1 MLWASSPWL
10 VAHSQ
15 FFHLSI
21 SLLRCSLI
29 HLPSSNSSLAFHG
42 TKLVFLLFSHKLCLT
57 LQFQGLQHARLPYS
71 NSCPSSRWC
80 HPTISSSLIPF
91 SSCRQYFPAS
101 GSFPMTELFTSGSQS
116 IGASASA
123 SILPMNFQGWFPLG
137 LIVAGA
143 VNTPSPSL
151 KHLKFTCMTVQIW
164 HDNHQHMTLFCL
176 TTRIHSYCA
185 YDKPAPPEN

>member
-1 MLWASSPWL
+1 M
-10 VAHSQ
+10 AHSQ

-101 GSFPMTELFTSGSQS
+101 GSFPMRRLFASGGQGT
-116 IGASASA
+116 GASASVFPK
-123 SILPMNFQGWFPLG
+123 SIQGCFSLG
-137 LIVAGA
+137 LTDLISLMSKGLKSLLQHHSSKIPVLQCSVFFIVQL
-143 VNTPSPSL
+143 S
-151 KHLKFTCMTVQIW
+151 
-164 HDNHQHMTLFCL
+164 HMTTGKTIAL
-176 TTRIHSYCA
+176 TRQNFFLI
-185 YDKPAPPEN
+185 